1 MSKVHINM
9 ALSISTN
16 IQINWLDRLILISL
30 VIGMTKIQLLGMCFL
45 LCLIVWLCKKKNS
58 TSLSTTQAKYKGVMN
73 AKIEAIWI
81 HNMMVEIRFY
91 PKELTT
97 VYFDNYNAI

>member
-1 MSKVHINM
+1 MPKVHINM

-16 IQINWLDRLILISL
+16 IQINWLDRLILIRS

-45 LCLIVWLCKKKNS
+45 LCLIVWLCKKMNIR
-58 TSLSTTQAKYKGVMN
+58 SLPTAQAKYKGVMN
-73 AKIEAIWI
+73 ARIEAIWI

-97 VYFDNYNAI
+97 MYCENYSAI